1 MTGSD
6 IAIIEVGLVD
16 GLQSIEDFVPTADK
30 MQWISAEVAAGLR
43 HMEVTS
49 FVPAKLL
56 PQFVDAEEVLA
67 HALTL
72 PGLGARVL
80 IPNLKGAQRAVA
92 AGARSLSYAFSVSEA
107 HSHSNVRKSRDA
119 QFADFV
125 GIMEFRRSLEP
136 ARRPYVSV
144 GFATSFG
151 CSIQGT
157 VSERDVIDFA
167 CRFVEAGADDIALA
181 DTVGYA
187 TPHQVTRV
195 VRSVRTEI
203 GERLKGIHLHDTR
216 GLGLA
221 NAVAAL
227 DEGIREIDASLG
239 GLGGCPFAPGATGNI
254 VLEDLVYMVEA
265 MGFRTGVHLESLL
278 ELRRWVTGLL
288 AGDLMRGSIVRA
300 GLPKTFTQ
308 TS

>member
-16 GLQSIEDFVPTADK
+16 GLQSIEDFVPTAAK

-80 IPNLKGAQRAVA
+80 IPNLKGAHRAVA

-136 ARRPYVSV
+136 GRRPYVSV

-157 VSERDVIDFA
+157 VSERDVVDFA

-265 MGFRTGVHLESLL
+265 MGFRTGVNLESLL
-278 ELRRWVTGLL
+278 ELRRWVAGLL
-288 AGDLMRGSIVRA
+288 AGDLMRGNIVRA
-300 GLPKTFTQ
+300 GLPKTFKP